1 MGHQS
6 DLNHP
11 PAKMFPAYIRI
22 NIARMRLMI
31 KLIMI
36 GSWRK
41 IIRVER
47 IRDTNAYDWNKLIFF
62 VRGWSTGTLMRKIG
76 RNSDAYGYP

>member
-1 MGHQS
+1 
-6 DLNHP
+6 
-11 PAKMFPAYIRI
+11 MFPAYIRI